1 MKETWESCE
10 SLTMEVGNLEVFMTK
25 KKREGLYDKFWK
37 HLTIMCARWVRKS
50 ALGEPQLLHKM
61 ITGTFT
67 MPSEECVSSVA
78 GQIFCRGENSSQR
91 EGLPTRSMD
100 TDLWAQDLNVPSLQ
114 TLILHLLCYCLLH
127 HCWDLDILCLISSTG
142 ISNSVVSPQGTT
154 LFVFVSSAI
163 CFSSRLFLGDSCDK
177 KQKTKTCSGD
187 LVMFCASEVGLSPH
201 TEHFT
206 DSQETLNTTS
216 SHHIS
221 D

>member
-1 MKETWESCE
+1 MFHE
-10 SLTMEVGNLEVFMTK
+10 GNMGILWVINNRSGQFGSVHDE

-37 HLTIMCARWVRKS
+37 HLTVMCARWVRKS

-100 TDLWAQDLNVPSLQ
+100 TDLSAQDLNVPSLQ

-127 HCWDLDILCLISSTG
+127 HCWDLDILCLISSMAFP
-142 ISNSVVSPQGTT
+142 ILLCLPRE
-154 LFVFVSSAI
+154 LP
-163 CFSSRLFLGDSCDK
+163 FLYS
-177 KQKTKTCSGD
+177 
-187 LVMFCASEVGLSPH
+187 
-201 TEHFT
+201 
-206 DSQETLNTTS
+206 
-216 SHHIS
+216 
-221 D
+221 